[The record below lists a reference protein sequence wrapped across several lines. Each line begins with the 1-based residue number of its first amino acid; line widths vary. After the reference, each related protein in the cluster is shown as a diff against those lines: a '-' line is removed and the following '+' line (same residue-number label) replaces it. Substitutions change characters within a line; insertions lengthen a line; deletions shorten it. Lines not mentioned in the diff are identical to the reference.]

1 MRSEEKRGFI
11 IAVVV
16 IILIAILAIGG
27 VLAYANTDLFKSNQ
41 TLFFQYI
48 GQAIEDMDYVE
59 NTQLKEIAKK
69 KEEKPYTVDGR
80 LQYKIGEGNQD
91 SIHIDIKAS
100 VNKPEEKAYTK
111 ANLNYQNQE
120 IFSLEYANS
129 NDIYAIKSN
138 EIITAFIG
146 IENNNLK
153 VLAQKLGI
161 LNTTS
166 IPDSIKQI
174 NMQELLII
182 TQEEKEHIKETY
194 LPVLTKNIEKDNF
207 KKEKDVSI
215 SKKGTDYITTA
226 YHLELSKEKQ
236 KQVILAVLQTLKE
249 DSITLNLITTKAKLL
264 GLDENYTQ
272 INLLTNK
279 IENQINDI
287 QNGKMAEGGT
297 ITIIVYANKGEVI
310 ATEMIQDDTK
320 YTIYGN
326 KQDNTISRSLIIENS
341 NQQEA
346 NKKMEINLEEIR
358 KEKETN
364 YTMQMNVEEEIEIN
378 LSIENKQ
385 TEEETIETKGEVNI
399 SQGKVNSTI
408 FYEQKTHFVEK
419 IEDIIELDRNNC
431 GVLNDYTTEQLQ
443 VLLQAVGQRTMNVI
457 NQKMQSLMNIIM
469 GSMARESIANDSWI
483 TFQKGL

>member
-1 MRSEEKRGFI
+1 MRSEEKKGFI
-11 IAVVV
+11 IAVIV
-16 IILIAILAIGG
+16 IIGIAILAIGG

-48 GQAIEDMDYVE
+48 GQAIEDVDYVE
-59 NTQLKEIAKK
+59 NAQLKEIAKK

-80 LQYKIGEGNQD
+80 LQYKIREGNQD
-91 SIHIDIKAS
+91 SINIDIKAS

-161 LNTTS
+161 LNTTA
-166 IPDSIKQI
+166 IPDSMKQT
-174 NMQELLII
+174 NMQDLLTI

-215 SKKGTDYITTA
+215 SKKDTNYITTA

-249 DSITLNLITTKAKLL
+249 DSITLNFITTKAKLL

-272 INLLTNK
+272 VNLLTNK
-279 IENQINDI
+279 IQTQMNDI
-287 QNGKMAEGGT
+287 QNGKIAEGGPLS
-297 ITIIVYANKGEVI
+297 IIVYTSKGKVI
-310 ATEMIQDDTK
+310 ATEIIQDDTK

-326 KQDNTISRSLIIENS
+326 KQDNTISRSLIIENL
-341 NQQEA
+341 NQQEE
-346 NKKMEINLEEIR
+346 NKKIEINLDEIR

-364 YTMQMNVEEEIEIN
+364 YNIQMNVEDEIEIN
-378 LSIENKQ
+378 FNIENKQ
-385 TEEETIETKGEVNI
+385 TGEETIETKGEVNI
-399 SQGKVNSTI
+399 SQGKANSMI
-408 FYEQKTHFVEK
+408 SYEQKTNFVEK
-419 IEDIIELDRNNC
+419 IDDIIELDRNNC

-457 NQKMQSLMNIIM
+457 NEKMQSLMSIII
-469 GSMARESIANDSWI
+469 GNMARESIANDSWV
-483 TFQKGL
+483 TFQ

>member
-1 MRSEEKRGFI
+1 MRNEEKKGFI
-11 IAVVV
+11 IAVIV
-16 IILIAILAIGG
+16 IIAIAILAIGG
-27 VLAYANTDLFKSNQ
+27 VLVYANTDLFKSNQ

-48 GQAIEDMDYVE
+48 GQAIEDIDYVE

-69 KEEKPYTVDGR
+69 KEEKPYTVDGKV
-80 LQYKIGEGNQD
+80 QYKIGEENQD
-91 SIHIDIKAS
+91 GIHIDIKAS
-100 VNKPEEKAYTK
+100 VNKPEKKAYTK

-161 LNTTS
+161 LNTAS
-166 IPDSIKQI
+166 IPDSIKQTNI
-174 NMQELLII
+174 QDLLII
-182 TQEEKEHIKETY
+182 TQEEKEHIRETY

-215 SKKGTDYITTA
+215 SIKDTNYITTA

-236 KQVILAVLQTLKE
+236 KQVILEVLQTLKE
-249 DSITLNLITTKAKLL
+249 DSITLNLITTKAKIL

-279 IENQINDI
+279 IQKQMNDI
-287 QNGKMAEGGT
+287 QNGKMAEGGP
-297 ITIIVYANKGEVI
+297 INIIVYTNKGEVI
-310 ATEMIQDDTK
+310 ATEIIQDDTK

-326 KQDNTISRSLIIENS
+326 KQNNTISRSLIIENL
-341 NQQEA
+341 NQQE
-346 NKKMEINLEEIR
+346 NKKMEINLEEVR

-364 YTMQMNVEEEIEIN
+364 YNMKMNIEDEIEIN
-378 LSIENKQ
+378 FSMENKQ

-399 SQGKVNSTI
+399 SQGKANATI
-408 FYEQKTHFVEK
+408 SYEQKTNFVEK

-457 NQKMQSLMNIIM
+457 SQKMQSIMSIIM
-469 GSMARESIANDSWI
+469 GSTARGSIENDSWNATQEGI
-483 TFQKGL
+483 